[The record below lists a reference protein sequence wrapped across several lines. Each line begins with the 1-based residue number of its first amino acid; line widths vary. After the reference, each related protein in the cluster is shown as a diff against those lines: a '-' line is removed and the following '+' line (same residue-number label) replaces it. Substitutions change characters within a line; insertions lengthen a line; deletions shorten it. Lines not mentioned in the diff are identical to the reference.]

1 MVVVQSLFLRRAFA
15 VVPTHSTEATR
26 LLRDGVVDLRKWSRR
41 EVCGGHMHGS
51 AQGDTQ
57 LRNGLDAMVAKRR
70 GGASEIKCNASS
82 GLCYLWELPS
92 QSKIPLLPRLHRGAL
107 WIELAPE
114 PILAQPTTTRV
125 SKTPCAR
132 PTHPRAS
139 THACEKRML
148 ERVQELAHARARTC
162 AHGFRSPRRS
172 TESVRARQRTIAR
185 AHQYPM
191 HSKRSERAR
200 AGERARARVRERA

>member
-1 MVVVQSLFLRRAFA
+1 MVAERGVRWAYAWVRPWRHAIEKRSR
-15 VVPTHSTEATR
+15 
-26 LLRDGVVDLRKWSRR
+26 RDGGKKA
-41 EVCGGHMHGS
+41 GG
-51 AQGDTQ
+51 
-57 LRNGLDAMVAKRR
+57 V
-70 GGASEIKCNASS
+70 ASEIKCNASS
-82 GLCYLWELPS
+82 GLCHLWELPS